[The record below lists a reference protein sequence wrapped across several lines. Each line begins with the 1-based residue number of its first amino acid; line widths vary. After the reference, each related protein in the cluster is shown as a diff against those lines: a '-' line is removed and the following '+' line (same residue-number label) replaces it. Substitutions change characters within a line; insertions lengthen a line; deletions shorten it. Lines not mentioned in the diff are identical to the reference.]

1 MKAPRGSARRDPW
14 AQSVARALTPPPMP
28 PSPAFAI
35 ERDLTDPGVWEES
48 IWRSQRRREAQERQL
63 NFGPITGKRVAVPL
77 AMLAAGLVARD
88 AIVSNGDG
96 FEAAAA
102 NAAGAAGHTAS
113 AQPHA
118 RPAAKRTVKLKAATP
133 AGRKAS
139 AHLVRGTTVAANGA
153 AAAQP
158 AVARTAAA
166 AKPATR
172 PPAMADGELV
182 RGEHG
187 AAVAAAQ
194 QKLGLPADGIYGPS
208 TLKAVRAFQK
218 RSGLTADGRVG
229 PATLTAL
236 QNGGAKAPPKA
247 HHTRAAKAPA
257 GVTGLQAK
265 LGVPADGEFGRGT
278 ARAVREFQRKHGLK
292 ADGVVGPS
300 TWAALG
306 VRDPGK
312 TLREHRSHR
321 GSSHRGSSQRSHG
334 GGAKHGTSVADLQ
347 RALGI
352 SADGVFGRGTAR
364 AVREFQRKHGLK
376 ADGVVGPATWAALG
390 VPNAHR
396 VLHPR
401 NSSAPGHS
409 RSGGRSG
416 GGDASSSV
424 IQRAIAAGDRIATMP
439 YRYGG
444 GHGSFQDSGY
454 DCSGSVSYVLH
465 GAGLLSSPLDSTSF
479 MSYGEPGPGKHI
491 TIYANSG
498 HVFMT
503 IDGRRY
509 DTGYGGHGNRWASGS
524 RPTGGFV
531 VRHPP
536 GL

>member
-1 MKAPRGSARRDPW
+1 MKA
-14 AQSVARALTPPPMP
+14 

-35 ERDLTDPGVWEES
+35 ERDLTDPEVWAES
-48 IWRSQRRREAQERQL
+48 VWRSQRRREAQERQL

-102 NAAGAAGHTAS
+102 SAAGQGTAAQA
-113 AQPHA
+113 HA
-118 RPAAKRTVKLKAATP
+118 RPAAHRTVKLKPATA

-139 AHLVRGTTVAANGA
+139 AHLTSGTTVAVKGA
-153 AAAQP
+153 AATRP
-158 AVARTAAA
+158 AVALAKPA
-166 AKPATR
+166 AKPA
-172 PPAMADGELV
+172 AMADGELV

-218 RSGLTADGRVG
+218 RNGLTADGRVG
-229 PATLTAL
+229 PVTMAAL
-236 QNGGAKAPPKA
+236 QNGGVKAPPKA
-247 HHTRAAKAPA
+247 HHTRAAKATAA
-257 GVTGLQAK
+257 GAKPVGLEGLQAK
-265 LGVPADGEFGRGT
+265 LGVPADGDFGRGT

-292 ADGVVGPS
+292 ADGIVGPS

-312 TLREHRSHR
+312 TLREERSHRGRSHRSHR
-321 GSSHRGSSQRSHG
+321 

-390 VPNAHR
+390 IRGDR

-401 NSSAPGHS
+401 NSSASHG
-409 RSGGRSG
+409 RTRSG
-416 GGDASSSV
+416 GGSPASSSV
-424 IQRAIAAGDRIATMP
+424 IARAIAAGDRIATLP

-444 GHGSFQDSGY
+444 GHGSFEDSGY

-465 GAGLLSSPLDSTSF
+465 GAGLLSSPLDSGSF
-479 MSYGEPGPGKHI
+479 MSWGEPGPGKHI
-491 TIYANSG
+491 TIYANAG

-503 IDGRRY
+503 IDGRRF

-524 RPTGGFV
+524 RPTAGFV